1 MAVGIILEKIHVFF
15 VEIAEFGV
23 FFAFLFMICVSN
35 YKMPFASLGYVSVIV
50 LLQAVL
56 IQLN

>member
-15 VEIAEFGV
+15 VEIAELGV

-35 YKMPFASLGYVSVIV
+35 YKMPFASLGNVS
-50 LLQAVL
+50 ATVL